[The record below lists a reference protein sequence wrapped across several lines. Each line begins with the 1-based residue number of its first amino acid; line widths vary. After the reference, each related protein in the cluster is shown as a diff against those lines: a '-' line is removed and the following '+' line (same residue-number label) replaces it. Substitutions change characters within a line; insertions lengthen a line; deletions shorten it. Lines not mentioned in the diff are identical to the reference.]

1 MSDAGLLPLREL
13 LIRASRAVGKIDLH
27 GRRGVTLVSADETE
41 AMAIVLVE
49 LGLVATVPGEAA
61 PETLLITPLKDR

>member
-1 MSDAGLLPLREL
+1 MSNAGLLSMHEL

-41 AMAIVLVE
+41 AMAIILVE
-49 LGLVATVPGEAA
+49 LGLVATVPGQAP
-61 PETLLITPLKDR
+61 PETLLITHLKDR